1 MKWGLRLNN
10 DLIAGDEIDIND
22 ILKRVKIDRLPIEL
36 QLLEGNPDSMNK
48 SDRVNSTEGNFG
60 SF

>member
-1 MKWGLRLNN
+1 MNN